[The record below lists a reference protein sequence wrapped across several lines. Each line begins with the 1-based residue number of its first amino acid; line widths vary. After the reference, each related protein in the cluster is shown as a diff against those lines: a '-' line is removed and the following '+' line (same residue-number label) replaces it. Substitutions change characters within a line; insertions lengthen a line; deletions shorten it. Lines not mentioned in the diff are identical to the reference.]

1 LPGKEERTCRT
12 KLRIVFISQGVTDND
27 ALMRCDNDLEH
38 VSELLD
44 ELKHSSYHISGEQAL
59 SLFYD
64 AGLEQLVECSSYLR
78 NKFKPSILTYSRKVF
93 VNLVNLCRDTCSYC
107 TYKKEPGETTIS
119 MLDPEKV
126 LAIVEVAKRLKCT
139 EALIVTGERPEVRYP
154 EVRSWLQ
161 KMGFSTLPEYIGEIS
176 EMIIKKTG
184 LLPHTNAGSLS
195 KQELLALRENN
206 ASMGLMLESSSIR
219 LSSRGMPHERAPSKH
234 PRVRIKSLT
243 SCGELNI
250 PTTTGLLLGIGET
263 PEEIIESLLL
273 IKSLHESFGHIQE
286 VIMQNFSPKDGT
298 SMSDHPAPSREY
310 FMRAVAVARILMP
323 KMNIQVPPNLN
334 ESLEDYIGVGI
345 NDWGGI
351 SPLTI
356 DYVNPEHPWPPI
368 EHVNRVCLKKGF
380 QLKARLPVY
389 PEFLKNG
396 RSYVSHHVSSSIEA
410 LSDDEGLVK
419 ESYLI

>member
-1 LPGKEERTCRT
+1 MYELE
-12 KLRIVFISQGVTDND
+12 LRIVFISQGVTDND

-38 VSELLD
+38 VSKILD
-44 ELKHSSYHISGEQAL
+44 KIKHSSCQISGEQAL

-64 AGLEQLVECSSYLR
+64 ARLEQLIDCSSYLR

-93 VNLVNLCRDTCSYC
+93 VNLVNLCRDTCTYC
-107 TYKKEPGETTIS
+107 TYKKEPGDTGIS
-119 MLDPEKV
+119 MLDPDKV
-126 LAIVEVAKRLKCT
+126 LSIVEVAKRLRCT
-139 EALIVTGERPEVRYP
+139 EALIVTGERPDSRYP
-154 EVRSWLQ
+154 EVRNWLQ
-161 KMGFSTLPEYIGEIS
+161 KMGFSTLSEYIGEIC
-176 EMIIKKTG
+176 EMVIKKTG

-206 ASMGLMLESSSIR
+206 ASMGLMLESSSSR
-219 LSSRGMPHERAPSKH
+219 LSSQGMPHERAPSKH

-250 PTTTGLLLGIGET
+250 PTTTGLLVGIGET
-263 PEEIIESLLL
+263 PHEIVDSLLF

-298 SMSDHPAPSREY
+298 SMSRHPAPSREY

-323 KMNIQVPPNLN
+323 SMNIQVPPNLN
-334 ESLEDYIGVGI
+334 ESFEDYIDVGI

-351 SPLTI
+351 SPITI

-368 EHVNRVCLKKGF
+368 EQVNRMSSKKGF
-380 QLKARLPVY
+380 KLKARLPLY

-396 RSYVSHHVSSSIEA
+396 RSFVSDRVRASIEA
-410 LSDDEGLVK
+410 LSNDEGLVK
-419 ESYLI
+419 ESYLN

>member
-1 LPGKEERTCRT
+1 ME
-12 KLRIVFISQGVTDND
+12 LRIVFISQGATDND

-38 VSELLD
+38 VSKILD
-44 ELKHSSYHISGEQAL
+44 KIKHSSCQISGEQAL

-64 AGLEQLVECSSYLR
+64 ARLEQLIDCSSYLR

-93 VNLVNLCRDTCSYC
+93 VNLVNLCRDTCTYC
-107 TYKKEPGETTIS
+107 TYKKEPGDTGIS
-119 MLDPEKV
+119 MLDPDKV
-126 LAIVEVAKRLKCT
+126 LSIVEVAKRLRCT
-139 EALIVTGERPEVRYP
+139 EALIVTGERPDSRYP
-154 EVRSWLQ
+154 EVRNWLQ
-161 KMGFSTLPEYIGEIS
+161 KMGFSTLSEYIGEIC
-176 EMIIKKTG
+176 EMVIKKTG

-206 ASMGLMLESSSIR
+206 ASMGLMLESSSSR
-219 LSSRGMPHERAPSKH
+219 LSSQGMPHERAPSKH

-250 PTTTGLLLGIGET
+250 PTTTGLLVGIGET
-263 PEEIIESLLL
+263 PHEIVDSLLF

-298 SMSDHPAPSREY
+298 SMSRHPAPSREY

-323 KMNIQVPPNLN
+323 SMNIQVPPNLN
-334 ESLEDYIGVGI
+334 ESFEDYIDVGI

-351 SPLTI
+351 SPITI

-368 EHVNRVCLKKGF
+368 EQVNRMSSKKGF
-380 QLKARLPVY
+380 KLKARLPLY

-396 RSYVSHHVSSSIEA
+396 RSFVSDRVRASIEA
-410 LSDDEGLVK
+410 LSNDEGLVK
-419 ESYLI
+419 ESYLN

>member
-1 LPGKEERTCRT
+1 ME
-12 KLRIVFISQGVTDND
+12 LRIVFISQGVTDND
-27 ALMRCDNDLEH
+27 ALMRCDNDLEL
-38 VSELLD
+38 VSKILD
-44 ELKHSSYHISGEQAL
+44 ETKHPSYHISSEQAL

-64 AGLEQLVECSSYLR
+64 ARLEQLIGCSSYLR

-93 VNLVNLCRDTCSYC
+93 VNLVNLCRDTCTYC
-107 TYKKEPGETTIS
+107 TYKKEPGDSKLS
-119 MLDPEKV
+119 MLEPDKV
-126 LAIVEVAKRLKCT
+126 LSIVEVAKRLRCT
-139 EALIVTGERPEVRYP
+139 EALIVTGERPDSRYP
-154 EVRSWLQ
+154 EVRNWLL
-161 KMGFSTLPEYIGEIS
+161 KMGFSTLSEYIGEIC

-234 PRVRIKSLT
+234 PRVRAKSLI

-250 PTTTGLLLGIGET
+250 PTTTGLLVGIGET
-263 PEEIIESLLL
+263 PQEIIDSLLF

-298 SMSDHPAPSREY
+298 SMSRHPAPAREY
-310 FMRAVAVARILMP
+310 FMRAVAIARILMP
-323 KMNIQVPPNLN
+323 DMNIQVPPNLN
-334 ESLEDYIGVGI
+334 ESLEDYIDVGI

-351 SPLTI
+351 SPVTI

-368 EHVNRVCLKKGF
+368 EHVNRVSSRKGF

-389 PEFLKNG
+389 PEFFKNG
-396 RSYVSHHVSSSIEA
+396 RSFVSNRVRTSIEA
-410 LSDDEGLVK
+410 LSNDEGLVK
-419 ESYLI
+419 ESYLN

>member
-1 LPGKEERTCRT
+1 LSGKEEHTC
-12 KLRIVFISQGVTDND
+12 KAEVRIVFISQGATDND

-38 VSELLD
+38 VSKILD
-44 ELKHSSYHISGEQAL
+44 EIKHSSYHISGEQAL

-64 AGLEQLVECSSYLR
+64 ARLEQLVECSSYLR
-78 NKFKPSILTYSRKVF
+78 DKFKPSILTYSRKVF
-93 VNLVNLCRDTCSYC
+93 VNLVNLCRDTCTYC
-107 TYKKEPGETTIS
+107 TYKKEPGDTTIS

-139 EALIVTGERPEVRYP
+139 EALIVTGERPEVRYQ
-154 EVRSWLQ
+154 EVRNWLQ
-161 KMGFSTLPEYIGEIS
+161 KMGFSTLSEYIGEVC

-219 LSSRGMPHERAPSKH
+219 LSSRGMPHERAPSKY
-234 PRVRIKSLT
+234 PRTRLKSLT
-243 SCGELNI
+243 TCGELNI
-250 PTTTGLLLGIGET
+250 PTTTGLLIGIGET
-263 PEEIIESLLL
+263 PEEIVESLLH
-273 IKSLHESFGHIQE
+273 IKSLHKAFGHIQE

-298 SMSDHPAPSREY
+298 LMSDHPAPSKEY
-310 FMRAVAVARILMP
+310 FMRAVAIARILMP

-351 SPLTI
+351 SPVTI

-368 EHVNRVCLKKGF
+368 ERVNWVSSGKGF

-389 PEFLKNG
+389 PEFLNNG
-396 RSYVSHHVSSSIEA
+396 RSYISPHVRSSIEA